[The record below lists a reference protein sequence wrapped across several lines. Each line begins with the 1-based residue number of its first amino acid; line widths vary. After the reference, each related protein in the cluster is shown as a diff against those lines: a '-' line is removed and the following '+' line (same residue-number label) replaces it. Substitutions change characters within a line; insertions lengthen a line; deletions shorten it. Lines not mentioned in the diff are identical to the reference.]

1 MESVEREHP
10 DKFEIDEERE
20 RIVKEYESMCDPDG
34 VSMEIKLRRVFED
47 ENSLRHRR
55 NRVESICEP
64 LHYIYS
70 DPPWIARQLAFT
82 VYDQVKKLNGLI
94 FDIENRFCKD
104 HANNSQIIDIEG
116 YTEELGEMI
125 STDPRLCDLLELDFL
140 MLIVRLLK
148 SQEIPRIQAY
158 AASILRP
165 VVAFSRN
172 KDDVGVLNLVLPTL
186 IKLIESNFMLLLTSG
201 CWGLARLC
209 DGRKEMVIED
219 KDLKHLIRRLVHITN
234 WEERAAV
241 NSGLVSLG
249 SIARWGSD
257 DVIKAIIQDKG
268 SLNMFS
274 ILLEEDDMY
283 IAKQVCWIISNI
295 TARNREQIM
304 DVLIGG
310 IDVPIGGIDCKF
322 LYHLD
327 KIVQDCK
334 LADVAKEALWAISN
348 VMCGLGFANRRWVW
362 ESCNYMAWVQRLPQ
376 FHSDKLLVLV
386 FLEGLVN
393 IRAVRVT
400 WDGFDIDDNMLRLL
414 FEIIVYDSD
423 MFTKCGIDNA
433 QEYDDR
439 AILSPDDNA
448 QESEDIVTY
457 NLEFT
462 FELWEPSCSDSA
474 LKMIKESGIQRILPD
489 SEMCDLQFDPCGYS
503 ERCPSTLSIQMQFY
517 MLVQDLW
524 EIISSGN
531 TTSPTN
537 SEESRHKN
545 SKGGMGQSGNIVHT
559 NKRCEAPTVGKRA
572 RQSHNKTCRQLMQ
585 WAIYKDSWNIAILKE
600 KNKKKWLQSLY
611 Q

>member
-172 KDDVGVLNLVLPTL
+172 KDDVGVVIQSITPVVLNLICSQVSLVRVKALWLLRNLVFKISTSSIEEFLAPVTSIILQNCDGFGVVRPAAEILLVVCQEHPKLSREKLNLVLPTL

-334 LADVAKEALWAISN
+334 LADVAKEALWAITN

-462 FELWEPSCSDSA
+462 FELWEPSCSGIRLRYYS
-474 LKMIKESGIQRILPD
+474 LKKDFIIQLI
-489 SEMCDLQFDPCGYS
+489 
-503 ERCPSTLSIQMQFY
+503 
-517 MLVQDLW
+517 
-524 EIISSGN
+524 N
-531 TTSPTN
+531 
-537 SEESRHKN
+537 
-545 SKGGMGQSGNIVHT
+545 
-559 NKRCEAPTVGKRA
+559 
-572 RQSHNKTCRQLMQ
+572 
-585 WAIYKDSWNIAILKE
+585 
-600 KNKKKWLQSLY
+600 
-611 Q
+611 